1 MKKYSWLMLLVFA
14 VAMITVCLLISKNE
28 SVRGTFMKAAEDMPY
43 FIHQA
48 RVLPKKIFLGA
59 FDIAFFLL
67 LC

>member
-48 RVLPKKIFLGA
+48 RVFAEKNIFGR
-59 FDIAFFLL
+59 I
-67 LC
+67 